1 MLLPTDAL
9 PSRPHAA
16 LLILLH
22 SCHLSHV
29 VTTFSSRSYGAVEAP
44 LPAGRLRVCP
54 ETAPGALRARFAAG
68 VAAVDVTRVPGG
80 QMHAFTLRTQHA
92 A

>member
-9 PSRPHAA
+9 RSRPHAA
-16 LLILLH
+16 LLILLR

-29 VTTFSSRSYGAVEAP
+29 LTTFSSRSYGAVEAP

-68 VAAVDVTRVPGG
+68 VAAVDVSRVPGE
-80 QMHAFTLRTQHA
+80 QMLAFVLRSHA